1 MKSGKLCL
9 NLPIFRFCA
18 LPQKSDCFTP
28 QKKKQKF
35 HILFC
40 FMIKFFLKQP
50 KTLKNKKHGNPNSA
64 EFFYFTFTD
73 LTIYSKFL
81 NSEHIH

>member
-1 MKSGKLCL
+1 M
-9 NLPIFRFCA
+9 
-18 LPQKSDCFTP
+18 
-28 QKKKQKF
+28 F
-35 HILFC
+35 HDYV
-40 FMIKFFLKQP
+40 FLKQP

>member
-1 MKSGKLCL
+1 MKSEKLCV

-18 LPQKSDCFTP
+18 FTETSEIRLLHP
-28 QKKKQKF
+28 QKKKNKKIP
-35 HILFC
+35 H
-40 FMIKFFLKQP
+40 
-50 KTLKNKKHGNPNSA
+50 LKNKKHGNPNSA